1 MKLQYKSQTN
11 FKISLKSKIILSYIN
26 KCIVIYMTE
35 KIIFLYKYKK
45 IKLKRKIKKM
55 IFIKKYFSHLIY
67 V

>member
-26 KCIVIYMTE
+26 KCIVIYMIE

-45 IKLKRKIKKM
+45 IKLKRKIKKI